1 MADFKIQQE
10 DNIPRRLKKL
20 VQTYWESLFTGKIG
34 KLKDTKIKLHVNES
48 ILPVTQ
54 TETRIPFSLRESVR
68 AEIKEEQDTIEDVTS
83 KATPWLSLLV
93 IVSKPGNKIRL
104 CIDMHNTNT
113 AIETTR
119 FKCSFLPARIRLMK
133 PLHNSFSDWRPY
145 KMF

>member
-20 VQTYWESLFTGKIG
+20 VQTYRQRLFTGKIG

-48 ILPVTQ
+48 IPPVTQ

-68 AEIKEEQDTIEDVTS
+68 AEIKNLEEQDTIEDVTS
-83 KATPWLSLLV
+83 KATSWLSLLV
-93 IVSKPGNKIRL
+93 IVPKPGNKIRL

-133 PLHNSFSDWRPY
+133 PLHNSFSD
-145 KMF
+145 

>member
-20 VQTYWESLFTGKIG
+20 VQTYRQSLFTGKIG

-48 ILPVTQ
+48 IPPVTQ
-54 TETRIPFSLRESVR
+54 TETCIPFSLRESVR
-68 AEIKEEQDTIEDVTS
+68 AEIKNLEEQDAVEDVTS

-93 IVSKPGNKIRL
+93 IVPKPGNKIRL

-133 PLHNSFSDWRPY
+133 PLHNSFSD
-145 KMF
+145 